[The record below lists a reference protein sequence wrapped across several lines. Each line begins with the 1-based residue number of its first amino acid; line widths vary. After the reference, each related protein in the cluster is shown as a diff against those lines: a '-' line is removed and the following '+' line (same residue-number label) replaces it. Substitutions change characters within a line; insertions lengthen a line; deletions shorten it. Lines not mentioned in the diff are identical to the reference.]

1 MESTVTN
8 IPSTEPETEPVTL
21 DELMSRD
28 PLELTNIDL
37 DKIIAYQRAQR
48 AKVEAGVKM
57 PRAKPASGGEFEWV
71 TGHEFVEGDWLGF
84 GFS

>member
-1 MESTVTN
+1 MANEP
-8 IPSTEPETEPVTL
+8 IPAETL

-57 PRAKPASGGEFEWV
+57 PRAKPASGGKSLIDQLGITSKP
-71 TGHEFVEGDWLGF
+71 TGPKIERRGV
-84 GFS
+84 